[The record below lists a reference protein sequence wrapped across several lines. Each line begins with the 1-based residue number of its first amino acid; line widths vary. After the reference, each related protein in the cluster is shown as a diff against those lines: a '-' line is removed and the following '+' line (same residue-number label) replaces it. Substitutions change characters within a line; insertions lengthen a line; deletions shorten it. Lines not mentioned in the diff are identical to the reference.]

1 MDALT
6 KAIEGE
12 LEKAFPVQDREAL
25 HRCSRLISEE
35 LVQHHHYNSD
45 IAKIHADI
53 KHIIEKMDDRFAAM
67 DKRFDELIHQMD
79 TRFAA
84 MDTRFDELIHQM
96 DKRFEAM
103 DKRFD
108 DLIHYMDK
116 RFEANDKRLEAMQ
129 HETDKRFDSIDRRF
143 THMFRFMTLGFT
155 ILAMLLTV
163 FNFL

>member
-35 LVQHHHYNSD
+35 LVQHHHYNND

-67 DKRFDELIHQMD
+67 DKRFD
-79 TRFAA
+79 
-84 MDTRFDELIHQM
+84 
-96 DKRFEAM
+96 
-103 DKRFD
+103 
-108 DLIHYMDK
+108 
-116 RFEANDKRLEAMQ
+116 
-129 HETDKRFDSIDRRF
+129 SIDRRF
-143 THMFRFMTLGFT
+143 THMVRFMTLGFT